1 MIKATSRQRG
11 IINAIISAEGYI
23 SGNDLAKINQI
34 SVKTVQRD
42 IKDINEFLQ
51 SYNCE
56 IISKRSHG
64 YKIKYD
70 NYDNYKMLKSIVGEI
85 DCNCVYTLEENR
97 VEWLIRKLAF
107 LYVDS
112 ETESIKQDELCDELF
127 ISLSTLKNDLKV
139 VKSILHNYDLKLSRK
154 GNSGVYISGD
164 EAKFR
169 YFLSD
174 YIVHKIG
181 QEKSETILEM
191 IDTKSSESIK
201 SIIIDV
207 INKYD
212 LNITD
217 LGFDNLFNHIV
228 ITITRIKNDKIINEE
243 KVKHIPSDEI
253 EYEASLNLCRQI
265 CKLTEIEFPTAEVV
279 YIYQHLKSQN
289 RLFKDD
295 NYFIDEEDNNNLKTI
310 RKSLKEIYLQIGID
324 FTHDEILENGLLVH
338 LKSVLHRI
346 QYKMKIRNN
355 LLDQIKKNYVLAYE
369 LSNFL
374 AKAIE
379 EDMNVEVDENE
390 VGFLALHFGGA
401 LERMNIKGRKD
412 RLRVIVIC
420 ASGMGTSILLRSKL
434 SNRFGSKI
442 QICGVYPSYKLEEL
456 DFKDI
461 DLIISTINLQYKN
474 LPIINVSPIL
484 SDTDMNKIN
493 HFISKGNENYK
504 LDIKSYFKDEIFS
517 PNLKIENYLEVVEY
531 MSNKM
536 YELGYIDEVMKN
548 SFMER
553 EQLSS
558 TEIGNMVAIPHA
570 LVGEVKKPGIY
581 VAILEEPIKWVYS
594 EVQLV
599 MMIAINKEVFLEH
612 ENLFLDIYNQ
622 VDEMY
627 KVEKIINKKDLN
639 YIKKLY

>member
-1 MIKATSRQRG
+1 MLKATSRQRD
-11 IINAIISAEGYI
+11 IINAIISADGYI

-34 SVKTVQRD
+34 STKTVQRE
-42 IKDINEFLQ
+42 IRDINDFLK

-56 IISKRSHG
+56 ILSKRSCG
-64 YKIKYD
+64 YKIQYENSKDY
-70 NYDNYKMLKSIVGEI
+70 NVLKSIVGKNAL
-85 DCNCVYTLEENR
+85 NCLYTLEENR

-112 ETESIKQDELCDELF
+112 DKESIKLDELCHEIF
-127 ISLSTLKNDLKV
+127 ISLSTLKNDLKI
-139 VKSILHNYDLKLSRK
+139 VKGILNNYSLSLLRK

-174 YIVHKIG
+174 YIVHKISR
-181 QEKSETILEM
+181 EKSYSILDM
-191 IDTKSSESIK
+191 IDEKSSESIK
-201 SIIIDV
+201 SIIINV

-228 ITITRIKNDKIINEE
+228 ITITRIKNDKIIHSQETKN
-243 KVKHIPSDEI
+243 IPIGDI
-253 EYEASLNLCRQI
+253 EYEAAINLCRHI
-265 CKLTEIEFPTAEVV
+265 CELMEIEFPSAEVI

-295 NYFIDEEDNNNLKTI
+295 NYSLDKEDSNNLNTI
-310 RKSLKEIYLQIGID
+310 RKALKEIYLQIGID
-324 FTHDEILENGLLVH
+324 FSRDEILQNGLLIH
-338 LKSVLHRI
+338 LKSVLNRI
-346 QYKMKIRNN
+346 KYKMKIRNS
-355 LLDQIKKNYVLAYE
+355 LLDEIKKNYALAYE
-369 LSNFL
+369 LANFL
-374 AKAIE
+374 SRAIE
-379 EDMNVEVDENE
+379 EDMCIDVDENE

-412 RLRVIVIC
+412 MLKVIIIC

-434 SNRFGSKI
+434 ANTFGLKI
-442 QICGVYPSYKLEEL
+442 NICGVYPSYKLDEL
-456 DFKDI
+456 DFNDI
-461 DLIISTINLQYKN
+461 DLIISTINLEYKN

-493 HFISKGNENYK
+493 HFISTGNENYK
-504 LDIKSYFKDEIFS
+504 LDIKSYFKDELFS
-517 PNLKIENYLEVVEY
+517 LDLDMKNYLDVVDY

-548 SFMER
+548 SYIER
-553 EQLSS
+553 EKLSS

-570 LVGEVKKPGIY
+570 IVGEVKKPGIY
-581 VAILEEPIKWVYS
+581 VVILKEPIKWVYAN
-594 EVQLV
+594 VQLV
-599 MMIAINKEVFLEH
+599 MMIAVDKKVFLEH
-612 ENLFLDIYNQ
+612 ENLFLDIYNP
-622 VDEMY
+622 VDELY

-639 YIKKLY
+639 YIKKQY